1 MTASSNIAAVEPVSP
16 ELVLVSPEL
25 RTVALAAL
33 WEADDGVLGAGHRSP
48 DVAPSIG
55 APTASFERPSASLP
69 LQIAGYA
76 AWQVLTGALFGLAA
90 LATIT
95 AVIAALT
102 FVAH

>member
-33 WEADDGVLGAGHRSP
+33 WEADDGVLGEGHRP
-48 DVAPSIG
+48 PEFAPSIG
-55 APTASFERPSASLP
+55 APTVSVQRPSASLP